1 MTRRHKKLRRL
12 ILALL
17 MGEAMGEAMGEE
29 EQIQEETQVMQDL
42 TSEETLEAENSNP
55 LAPTAAFLHMWPEM
69 A

>member
-1 MTRRHKKLRRL
+1 
-12 ILALL
+12 
-17 MGEAMGEAMGEE
+17 MGEAMAEE

-55 LAPTAAFLHMWPEM
+55 LAPTAAFLHMWPEV